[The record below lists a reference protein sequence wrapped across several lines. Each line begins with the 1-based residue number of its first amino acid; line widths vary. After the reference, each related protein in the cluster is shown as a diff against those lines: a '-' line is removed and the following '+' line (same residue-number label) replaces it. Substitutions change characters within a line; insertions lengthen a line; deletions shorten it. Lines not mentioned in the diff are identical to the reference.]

1 MNIELLKLMVVAT
14 TSDIT
19 TVEKHIKGM
28 DRKTI
33 LDCLAQVN
41 ELRIAAAVERIEP
54 GYEVQIDKY
63 MLALETVEQVIM
75 FVITG
80 LLGVEDDELF

>member
-19 TVEKHIKGM
+19 TVEQHVKTM

-33 LDCLAQVN
+33 LHCLVQVN
-41 ELRIAAAVERIEP
+41 ELRIAAAVERIKP

-63 MLALETVEQVIM
+63 ILALQTVEQVIM

-80 LLGVEDDELF
+80 LLVADDELF